1 MVQLLLGRRAEIEAK
16 DKQGFTALAAACFHG
31 HVAAATLL
39 VDRHADIETRSN
51 TGFTPLIWASQNGH
65 VAVMELL
72 CNRHADVNV
81 LINGNTMSAL
91 SFACDN
97 AHVEAARLLLARG
110 ADADL
115 GNLPPIYMACSA
127 ASKQYCSGDDSSS
140 SSSES
145 AAVRFWARRYEI
157 VVELVT
163 HRIDHVLAHGPVSLR
178 TVRRL
183 NQPAIVSV
191 LEEALGV

>member
-16 DKQGFTALAAACFHG
+16 DKQGFTALAAACFRG

-81 LINGNTMSAL
+81 LINGNTTSAL

-97 AHVEAARLLLARG
+97 AHVEAVRLLLARG

-115 GNLPPIYMACSA
+115 GNFPPIYMACSA
-127 ASKQYCSGDDSSS
+127 ASKQYSSGDDSSS

-145 AAVRFWARRYEI
+145 AAVRFWARRCEI

-191 LEEALGV
+191 LEEALGI